1 MKMICN
7 LREKHREHL
16 HRRATAETKQL
27 TRKAAINFERVS
39 SNEKVNENQKLVCI
53 VFVLFILK
61 SIATSPINF

>member
-1 MKMICN
+1 M
-7 LREKHREHL
+7 
-16 HRRATAETKQL
+16 HRRAATETKPL